1 MLSALHRAVQ
11 CAVKIRQ
18 FSDVVTVTTKSL
30 DHLDHLD
37 HLDIFTVTQCYKK
50 YKILIL
56 YESLI

>member
-1 MLSALHRAVQ
+1 MLSTLHRAVQ

-37 HLDIFTVTQCYKK
+37 IFTVTQCYKK
-50 YKILIL
+50 YKILML